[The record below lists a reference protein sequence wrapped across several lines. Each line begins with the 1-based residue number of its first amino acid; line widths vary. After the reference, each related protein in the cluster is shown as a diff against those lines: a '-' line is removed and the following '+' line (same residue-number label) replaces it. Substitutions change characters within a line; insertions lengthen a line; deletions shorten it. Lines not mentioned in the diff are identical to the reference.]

1 MQQFFEF
8 PVTPLCTFDNFIVC
22 DGNAGALEFSRRI
35 ADPHDSENLLYIYG
49 PSGSGK
55 SHLLKAIG
63 QGMAG
68 KSARPSPYL
77 SCREPVSAGS
87 LYSRCATAGTLIVDD
102 LHLMPDDADLRAAVW
117 QIFNEFH
124 SSGRKVV
131 MAGLSAP
138 RELPFLDDHLVSRL
152 LWGLVARVDVSD
164 DHSRQMI
171 VRKIAADRQV
181 RVPDDVVD
189 YILMTTS
196 REVGDLIEAFESL
209 YRLSMATQRRITLP
223 LARES
228 RERRSSD
235 GDAWMA

>member
-1 MQQFFEF
+1 MQQFFDF
-8 PVTPLCTFDNFIVC
+8 PVNSLCTFENFIVC

-35 ADPHDSENLLYIYG
+35 AGPDDSENLLYIYG

-63 QGMAG
+63 LATAVITGL
-68 KSARPSPYL
+68 PFPYL
-77 SCREPVSAGS
+77 SCRERFTADT
-87 LYSRCATAGTLIVDD
+87 LYSRFASERTLIVDD
-102 LHLMPDDADLRAAVW
+102 LHLMPDDAGLRSAVW
-117 QIFNEFH
+117 QIFNDFH

-131 MAGLSAP
+131 MAGLTAP
-138 RELPFLDDHLVSRL
+138 RELPFLDDHLISRL

-196 REVGDLIEAFESL
+196 REAGDLIAAFESL
-209 YRLSMATQRRITLP
+209 YRLSMATKRKISLP
-223 LARES
+223 LAREAQ
-228 RERRSSD
+228 EQLQSD
-235 GDAWMA
+235 GVA

>member
-8 PVTPLCTFDNFIVC
+8 PVTSLCTFDSFVVC
-22 DGNAGALEFSRRI
+22 DGNAGALAFSRRI
-35 ADPHDSENLLYIYG
+35 ADPDDPENLLYIYG

-63 QGMAG
+63 QVRATITGLPA
-68 KSARPSPYL
+68 PCL
-77 SCREPVSAGS
+77 SCREPFTADS
-87 LYSRCATAGTLIVDD
+87 LFSLFASTETLIVDD
-102 LHLMPDDADLRAAVW
+102 LHLLPDDAGLRNALW
-117 QIFNEFH
+117 QIFNDFN

-138 RELPFLDDHLVSRL
+138 RDLPFLDDHLISRL

-164 DHSRQMI
+164 DNSRQMI
-171 VRKIAADRQV
+171 LRKIAADRQV
-181 RVPDDVVD
+181 RIPNDVID

-196 REVGDLIEAFESL
+196 REVGDLINAFEAL
-209 YRLSMATQRRITLP
+209 YRLSMSTKRRITLL

-228 RERRSSD
+228 RESLLPEIT
-235 GDAWMA
+235 A